1 MLQSLEIENFRQFSH
16 FTIPELG
23 RINLLT
29 GKNNSGKTS
38 ILEAIHLLMANDHP
52 AQVMTQL
59 QAIRGEITPTSD
71 SHKYASEIINLF
83 YQREL
88 NFDHVLKITGFRD
101 HDLRKLIMQIVS
113 DRQSSNQIF
122 TFDGLSGKN
131 QDLQSLKILIERQAP
146 EIDNPKYVGT
156 LGDDQTILFEGDA
169 YLKRSISRFQGSD
182 FLTRTSLSAQE
193 AAYLYSNL
201 VLTPAEDWVLEAANI
216 IDPGIQRIAPKYP
229 EIEKIGLIP
238 KQGFFAKLAGNKNA
252 ISLANMG
259 DGLWCALSIILAVA
273 NAKGKILLIDEID
286 IGLHYS
292 VMTDLWKL
300 IWKTAEELDIQVF
313 ATTHSRDCWEALAAL
328 VEQEEATSKEIMLHH
343 ISALK
348 GQSISFTGNQLSI
361 AAERELEVR

>member
-101 HDLRKLIMQIVS
+101 HDLRKIIMQIVS

-131 QDLQSLKILIERQAP
+131 QELQSLKILIERQAP

-238 KQGFFAKLAGNKNA
+238 KQGFFAKLSDTENA
-252 ISLANMG
+252 VSLANMG
-259 DGLWCALSIILAVA
+259 DGLWCALSIILSVA
-273 NAKGKILLIDEID
+273 NAKGKVLMIDEID
-286 IGLHYS
+286 FGLHYS
-292 VMTDLWKL
+292 VMIDLWVL
-300 IWKTAEELDIQVF
+300 IWKIAKELDIQIF
-313 ATTHSRDCWEALAAL
+313 ATTHNHDCWRALGEL
-328 VEQEEATSKEIMLHH
+328 IEIEEINDNEIMVHRLDVTRG
-343 ISALK
+343 S
-348 GQSISFTGNQLSI
+348 SISYNTDRILV
-361 AAERELEVR
+361 AAEDRIEVR